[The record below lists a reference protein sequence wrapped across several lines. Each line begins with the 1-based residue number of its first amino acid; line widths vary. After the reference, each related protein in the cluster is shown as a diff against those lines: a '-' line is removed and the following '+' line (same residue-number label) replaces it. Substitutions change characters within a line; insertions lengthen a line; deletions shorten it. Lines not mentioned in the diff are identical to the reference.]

1 MNLQEVLAA
10 YNALSPEKQA
20 EAKAL
25 ALEATKDKRF
35 IPNPGPQT
43 DAYFCEADELF
54 YGGAAGGGKS
64 ALICGLAIEEHEKS
78 IIFRRE
84 YPQIKGLV
92 DEVAGLFGHRNGYNG
107 QDRVWR
113 FDGNVLE
120 FGSVTYESDKEKYQ
134 GRAHDL
140 KAFDEITQFTKSM
153 YQYIIGW
160 NRSTNPKQRCRVV
173 VTGNPPMTAEGL
185 WVIQYWAPW
194 LDPHHPNPAKP
205 GELRW
210 FITIGDDEQE
220 VDKDYVSP
228 EGDRPRSR
236 TFIGSKLEDNP
247 ELMNSGY
254 ASVLASMPEPMR
266 TMLREGRFDVSTG
279 DDPWQVIPTE
289 WIVKAQERWKDH
301 PGRSY
306 QMDAIGVDVAQGGAD
321 KTVFSP
327 RRGNYFDELVVYKG
341 SETPDGPSVAEKVIR
356 VIRDEA
362 KVIVDA
368 GGGYGG
374 DTLTQLTQAGID
386 GRPFNGAKKALGT
399 TRDGVHEFINLRAK
413 AYWQFREALDPDYG
427 SSICLPPSTTL
438 LSDLTAAHYEITPRG
453 IKIESKE
460 DIRKRIGRSPDES
473 DAVIYAYAS
482 NAAGLGKVK
491 KLKNPIKSGKMQ
503 TQALTSKARS
513 RMRDR
518 RSK

>member
-1 MNLQEVLAA
+1 MNLQEILEA
-10 YNALSPEKQA
+10 YGALTPEKQE
-20 EAKAL
+20 EAKKL
-25 ALEATKDKRF
+25 AMEATKDKRF
-35 IPNPGPQT
+35 VPNPGPQT
-43 DAYFCEADELF
+43 EAYFSQADELF

-64 ALICGLAIEEHEKS
+64 ALICGLAIEEHERS

-92 DEVAGLFGHRNGYNG
+92 DEVAGLMGHRNGYNG

-113 FDGNVLE
+113 FDDKVLE
-120 FGSVTYESDKEKYQ
+120 FGSVTYEQDKEKYQ

-160 NRSTNPKQRCRVV
+160 NRSTNKEQRCRVV

-194 LDPHHPNPAKP
+194 LDPQHPNPAEP

-210 FITIGDDEQE
+210 FITLDGEDQE

-228 EGDRPRSR
+228 DGDRPRSR

-279 DDPWQVIPTE
+279 DDPWQVIPTD
-289 WIVKAQERWKDH
+289 WIIQAQERWKEH
-301 PGRSY
+301 PGRGY
-306 QMDAIGVDVAQGGAD
+306 QMDAIGVDIAQGGDD
-321 KTVFSP
+321 KTVLSP
-327 RRGNYFDELVVYKG
+327 RRGNYFDELAVFKG
-341 SETPDGPSVAEKVIR
+341 SETPDGPSVAEKVLR

-362 KVIVDA
+362 KIIVDA

-386 GRPFNGAKKALGT
+386 ARPFNGAKSSANT
-399 TRDGVHEFINLRAK
+399 TRDGVHGFINLRAQ
-413 AYWQFREALDPDYG
+413 AYWNFREALDPDYG
-427 SSICLPPSTTL
+427 SNICLPPGTEL
-438 LSDLTAAHYEITPRG
+438 MSDLTAAHYEITPRG

-460 DIRKRIGRSPDES
+460 DIRKRIGRSPDMA

-482 NAAGLGKVK
+482 QAAGLGKVK
-491 KLKNPIKSGKMQ
+491 KLKNPVTSGKMQ
-503 TQALTSKARS
+503 VRANTSKQRS
-513 RMRDR
+513 RIR
-518 RSK
+518 RSR